1 MDGDYTFADLDY
13 LGLSECTYDDDLWI
27 CNIDTVFKDL
37 EDEDYYQEWYQ
48 YWFPAIESWTI
59 DSDYTLADSDY
70 LDLAYDYHQDMES
83 WSPVID
89 RENLSKMTITMDGDY
104 SLAYM
109 DHLGLSDCMFDDG
122 WWICNIDTALDLFRE
137 DHYQLWSSK
146 MGSWSPDIEREN
158 LSHDNGI
165 ISSVSSNLQYSRFTQ
180 DFGKERS
187 RSLSPEHD
195 RKKISRRYQENHPGS
210 IQNSNF
216 PLFPEPL
223 ATVSLLFLI
232 CISFPLFCW
241 FCYWCFFRNGAANSQ
256 RRELSKVLLS
266 SFDVVNARNDN
277 MPSIVII

>member
-48 YWFPAIESWTI
+48 YWFPAIESWAI
-59 DSDYTLADSDY
+59 VSDYTLADSDY

-89 RENLSKMTITMDGDY
+89 RENLSKLTITMDGDY
-104 SLAYM
+104 SLAYL
-109 DHLGLSDCMFDDG
+109 DHLGLSECSFDEGEG
-122 WWICNIDTALDLFRE
+122 WWICNIDSALDLYRE
-137 DHYQLWSSK
+137 DYNPLWSSN

-158 LSHDNGI
+158 LSQGNGI
-165 ISSVSSNLQYSRFTQ
+165 ISSDNWNLEYAQ
-180 DFGKERS
+180 DFGMEGS

-195 RKKISRRYQENHPGS
+195 RNKIFENS
-210 IQNSNF
+210 F
-216 PLFPEPL
+216 VPLFPEPL
-223 ATVSLLFLI
+223 DTVSLLFLI
-232 CISFPLFCW
+232 CISFPFFCW
-241 FCYWCFFRNGAANSQ
+241 LCYRCFFRKGEANSQ

-266 SFDVVNARNDN
+266 SLDFVNARNDDI
-277 MPSIVII
+277 PSIVII